1 MLSEDS
7 IIHIQ
12 QAAVANVKAKVRR
25 MILSFMVDHERVLR
39 NVVRMSFDDYHYTVF
54 ILDEIRHFMSIP
66 NSQKTRLESFMEDF

>member
-39 NVVRMSFDDYHYTVF
+39 NVVRMFFVY
-54 ILDEIRHFMSIP
+54 
-66 NSQKTRLESFMEDF
+66 